1 MVESPQDGQPVS
13 GIGFLRGWVFSTLPD
28 NSYPSVFVVRDNRVD
43 TGRQYFCCTLRY
55 DVQAAFP
62 QFPPEHTLNSG
73 WGTMMNWG
81 ALSAGPHSLQAV
93 FGDSKSSHYPDLQIV
108 TVIKPGDFEFLERFS
123 FSDAQASIVGDELVV
138 RGTVVQD
145 VFTKQQKRI
154 DVRYRWFTNQQ
165 SLGLV
170 SSETVAALSSG
181 PSQVTTLL
189 AAVARW
195 LWKTPDLIPDAQ
207 AAQSIF
213 SNFESPNEGQI
224 ASGIGIL
231 RGWSFAEV
239 PPERWERY
247 RIPSA
252 RPTHL
257 VVDGK
262 VYDRIT
268 CCADRED
275 VAAAFPDKAHAIISG
290 WAMQLNYGEFDP
302 GDHTLSVELQSW
314 DGAMQTLTR
323 RITTSRIGGFRFLD
337 QFDLVGATAR
347 IEGEEIV
354 LSGVQV
360 RDKASQQTK
369 VIEVRLHWFQHS
381 QALGIVASN

>member
-1 MVESPQDGQPVS
+1 MVQGV
-13 GIGFLRGWVFSTLPD
+13 
-28 NSYPSVFVVRDNRVD
+28 
-43 TGRQYFCCTLRY
+43 
-55 DVQAAFP
+55 
-62 QFPPEHTLNSG
+62 
-73 WGTMMNWG
+73 
-81 ALSAGPHSLQAV
+81 
-93 FGDSKSSHYPDLQIV
+93 
-108 TVIKPGDFEFLERFS
+108 
-123 FSDAQASIVGDELVV
+123 
-138 RGTVVQD
+138 VVQD
-145 VFTKQQKRI
+145 IFTKKQKRI

-170 SSETVAALSSG
+170 SSETVATLSSV
-181 PSQVTTLL
+181 PSKVTTLL
-189 AAVARW
+189 AAVARR
-195 LWKTPDLIPDAQ
+195 LWTTPDLIPDAQ

-213 SNFESPNEGQI
+213 SNFESPNEGQL

-239 PPERWERY
+239 PPDRWQRY

-262 VYDRIT
+262 VYNRIT
-268 CCADRED
+268 CCANRED

-302 GDHTLSVELQSW
+302 GEHTLSVELQAS
-314 DGAMQTLTR
+314 DGAKQTLTR
-323 RITTSRIGGFRFLD
+323 RVTTIRLGGFRFLD
-337 QFDLVGATAR
+337 QFYLAGANAH

-369 VIEVRLHWFQHS
+369 VIEVRLRWFQHS
-381 QALGIVASN
+381 QSLGIVASS